1 MNKYWR
7 LFVKRVYVDV
17 VADLFHVGHVRLFE
31 RAKNEGD
38 YLIVGVHSDASVQSY
53 KRLPYIPEKHRYEM
67 GRSCRFV
74 DQVIE
79 DAPLTITREF
89 IDQHKI
95 DLVIHGDDKGTH
107 FEKQHSAA
115 IKQGKMKYIP
125 YTSGVSTSEI
135 IKKIIERKEEKK

>member
-1 MNKYWR
+1 M
-7 LFVKRVYVDV
+7 KRVYVDV

-67 GRSCRFV
+67 VRSCRFV

-95 DLVIHGDDKGTH
+95 DLVIHGDDKGVH